1 MDGEDNPGS
10 SELGDGINRTTVA
23 NLSWRSTLGSSVVLT
38 QRAYVVRQRFLN
50 RRDSGQDAA
59 RGTNEEVV
67 YRADVARPL
76 FRGLLEAGAQVGRTT
91 FNSTPDGFD
100 SHVPAPFFAGSS
112 WQRSGYAHFAW
123 AVAPSL
129 TLSPGLRVTDSTLLS
144 HPQVTSWILGEYA
157 LRSGWT
163 LNGSVGMSQQLP
175 ELHQVHA
182 VSGSTELRPERA
194 RLVDVAIEHRVGK
207 TLRWQATLFNREEA
221 DILREPDIHPRL
233 VDTVIF
239 DPPDPGRYRNS
250 LSGSS
255 RGIELLVNR
264 LNTTGLAGWAAYWY
278 ARTTYTDADRH
289 ETFWADFDQRHTL
302 NIFGMYRFSTR
313 TSVGA
318 TFRAGSNFP
327 IPAYLRKSDDRLF
340 VASER
345 SQVRLPPYARL
356 DVRADRGF
364 ESFGRHLT
372 LFVEVANVL
381 NRANIGVARGSIR
394 PSTGEAIGF
403 TDTLLP
409 RRISVGL
416 LVEF

>member
-10 SELGDGINRTTVA
+10 SELGDGISRTTVA
-23 NLSWRSTLGSSVVLT
+23 NLSWRSTFGSSTVLT

-50 RRDSGQDAA
+50 RRGSGQDVA
-59 RGTNEEVV
+59 RGTNEEAV

-76 FRGLLEAGAQVGRTT
+76 FHGLLEAGAQVGRTT
-91 FNSTPDGFD
+91 FNSTPDALD
-100 SHVPAPFFAGSS
+100 SHVPAPRFAGSS

-144 HPQVTSWILGEYA
+144 HPQVTSWLLGEYA
-157 LRSGWT
+157 LRAGWT
-163 LNGSVGMSQQLP
+163 LNGSVGVSQQLP
-175 ELHQVHA
+175 ELHQVRG

-194 RLVDVAIEHRVGK
+194 RFVDVAIEHRVRQ
-207 TLRWQATLFNREEA
+207 TLTWQATLFNRGEA
-221 DILREPDIHPRL
+221 DILREPDINPRL
-233 VDTVIF
+233 VETVIV

-250 LSGSS
+250 LSGSA
-255 RGIELLVNR
+255 RGIELLVKR
-264 LNTTGLAGWAAYWY
+264 QSTTGPAGWAAYSY
-278 ARTTYTDADRH
+278 ATTTYTDADRR
-289 ETFWADFDQRHTL
+289 ETFSADFDQRHTL
-302 NIFGMYRFSTR
+302 NIFGVYRFSTR

-327 IPAYLRKSDDRLF
+327 IPAYLRSRDGRLF

-345 SQVRLPPYARL
+345 SRIRLPPYARL

-381 NRANIGVARGSIR
+381 NRANVGVARGSIR

-416 LVEF
+416 LVDF

>member
-1 MDGEDNPGS
+1 M
-10 SELGDGINRTTVA
+10 GI
-23 NLSWRSTLGSSVVLT
+23 
-38 QRAYVVRQRFLN
+38 
-50 RRDSGQDAA
+50 
-59 RGTNEEVV
+59 
-67 YRADVARPL
+67 
-76 FRGLLEAGAQVGRTT
+76 
-91 FNSTPDGFD
+91 
-100 SHVPAPFFAGSS
+100 
-112 WQRSGYAHFAW
+112 
-123 AVAPSL
+123 
-129 TLSPGLRVTDSTLLS
+129 
-144 HPQVTSWILGEYA
+144 
-157 LRSGWT
+157 
-163 LNGSVGMSQQLP
+163 SQQLP
-175 ELHQVHA
+175 ELHQVRG
-182 VSGSTELRPERA
+182 VSGSTELGPERA
-194 RLVDVAIEHRVGK
+194 RLTDVAIEHRVGK

-233 VDTVIF
+233 VDTVIS
-239 DPPDPGRYRNS
+239 DPPDPGRYRNG

-264 LNTTGLAGWAAYWY
+264 QSTTGLAGWAAYSY
-278 ARTTYTDADRH
+278 ARTTYTDADRD

-302 NIFGMYRFSTR
+302 NIFGVYRFSTR

-327 IPAYLRKSDDRLF
+327 IPAYLRKSNGRLF

-356 DVRADRGF
+356 DVRADRSF

-381 NRANIGVARGSIR
+381 NRANVSVARGSIR

-403 TDTLLP
+403 TDRLLP